1 MKRLTR
7 FALASL
13 SATSLS
19 LAFPVLAQAA
29 DGFVTGNVTLRAGP
43 DLDYPLI
50 DEIPAGTEVSVQGC
64 TDGWE
69 WCDVIVFGDRGWIAG
84 NYIEY
89 EYEDQPVL
97 LPEYG
102 PRIGIPIV
110 TFVIG
115 DYWDHYYR
123 SRPFYRERDRWY
135 GRPISRRP
143 PPPPMSHPYS
153 GRPIP
158 AGGGQRRDR
167 DEDRRPAPQYQRPE
181 QTRSE
186 RGVEPAQL
194 AQPRRGANESRPAP
208 PYPRTEQVGVPQQ
221 RGAIPS
227 ARPPERAERAAPARG
242 EAQARGHEAKPAP
255 RKKEDHDDNN
265 GH

>member
-7 FALASL
+7 LALTSL
-13 SATSLS
+13 SLASLS
-19 LAFPVLAQAA
+19 LAFPALAQAA
-29 DGFVTGNVTLRAGP
+29 DAYVTGNVSLRAGP

-50 DEIPAGTEVSVQGC
+50 DRIPAGTEVDVQGC

-69 WCDVIVFGDRGWIAG
+69 WCDVIVFGDRGWVAG

-97 LPEYG
+97 VPEYG
-102 PRIGIPIV
+102 ARIGIPVI

-135 GRPISRRP
+135 SRPIRRRP

-167 DEDRRPAPQYQRPE
+167 DADRPAPQYQRPE
-181 QTRSE
+181 QA
-186 RGVEPAQL
+186 VEP
-194 AQPRRGANESRPAP
+194 AQPRRGTYERRPAP
-208 PYPRTEQVGVPQQ
+208 TYQRDQREEQVGVPQQ
-221 RGAIPS
+221 RAPNPG
-227 ARPPERAERAAPARG
+227 ARPPERAAPARG
-242 EAQARGHEAKPAP
+242 EPQTHGREAKPAQ
-255 RKKEDHDDNN
+255 RKKGDHDDNN